1 MEVFALQINGVN
13 EELTDSLILALLIYE
28 NEREDIENVQTI
40 SNQKLKSLNEFLIL
54 ITATIICDE
63 IENDAVKKPISWM
76 K

>member
-28 NEREDIENVQTI
+28 NEREVIENVQTI
-40 SNQKLKSLNEFLIL
+40 SNQKLESLNEFLIL